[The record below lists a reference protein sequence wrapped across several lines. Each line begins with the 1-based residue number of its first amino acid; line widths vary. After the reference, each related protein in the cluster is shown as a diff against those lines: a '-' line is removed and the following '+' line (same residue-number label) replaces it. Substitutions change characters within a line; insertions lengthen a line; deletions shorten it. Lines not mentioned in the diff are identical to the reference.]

1 MANQIRFKRA
11 SGSDPSASDLAIGEP
26 GLRTDTAELFFKK
39 DDGSVAKVSGG
50 GGGPNFKYLELRNA
64 ANNGAASYP
73 GNDFTLVTAGTT
85 TAITPVA
92 ANTLLVSVSGVIQ
105 KPNSGT
111 STSGIT
117 GFIVDGSRLK
127 TATNLPAAPDFIL
140 YQESGG
146 IGEPSDNTVSTDKI
160 IDDAVT
166 YAKIQNVSATNRIL
180 GRDSS
185 GAGVIEEITPANL
198 RTMINVED
206 GATGDQSNS
215 EIKTAYEANSNT
227 NAFTD
232 ALLSKLNGIEAS
244 ATADQSASEIVALIA
259 DQTIAPSTIDMEDDE
274 RIKLGAS
281 DDLQIYH
288 SGSDSWVRDLG
299 TGNLYLDTQGAKIS
313 LISDGNQS
321 TGSMAH
327 FNKDGS
333 VQLFHNNVERFTST
347 STGATI
353 TGNLAVTGTVDGRD
367 LATDGTKLDG
377 IEASATADQT
387 ASEILTLIKTVDGAG
402 SGLAA
407 DTLDGV
413 SSTQFLRS
421 DTNDTTT
428 GNLTISKSGATL
440 TLLDTDTSNSTN
452 AILNF
457 DDGNQQGVAL
467 KHVEHDGDLP
477 ASGYGLI
484 LTASASNT
492 QFPSTG
498 TLSLSVLGNIY
509 AGATSIG
516 SVSRVLTTADE
527 GSGNGLDAD
536 TLDGQQGSY
545 YTNAANLTGTL
556 PAIDGS
562 NLTGIN
568 STTNL
573 STSTSTTA
581 VTIASSSGNNASIS
595 EASGS
600 AAGVMSVAHHNKLDG
615 IAAGATNVTN
625 NNQLTNGAG
634 YVTSSGNTI
643 IGTDSDIN
651 TSGATVVDQLNMTDG
666 VITSHST
673 RTLTLANLG
682 YTGATNANNISNNNQ
697 ISNGAGYISTVH
709 SARSASSNG
718 YVRYRDGTQ
727 IAYGNVNLSNGGWT
741 TKSFATAFPS
751 VCRAVV
757 TVPNDSTATGSAQR
771 NHQVRSVNRSNFQG
785 HSGQHTNPCNHFYI
799 AIGY

>member
-387 ASEILTLIKTVDGAG
+387 DAEIRTAVENATDSNVFTDADHTKLNAIEASATADQTASEIVALVADQTIAPSEIDMEDNEKIKFGTGDDLEIYHDGTNSYIKNTGALKVPTGSFKVKNAADDENMIIAYQNNQVELYFDNDLHFATTANGVKTNGDLSFRGDGDAQQILFNAGDGSLQFNDNTKLKLGAG
-402 SGLAA
+402 DDLEIYHSGSHS
-407 DTLDGV
+407 V
-413 SSTQFLRS
+413 IR
-421 DTNDTTT
+421 TTT
-428 GNLTISKSGATL
+428 GSTGNLNIRSDNDILIGTL
-440 TLLDTDTSNSTN
+440 T
-452 AILNF
+452 
-457 DDGNQQGVAL
+457 DGNNFITCTEGAQVELHHNYSKKFETKSDGVE
-467 KHVEHDGDLP
+467 V
-477 ASGYGLI
+477 
-484 LTASASNT
+484 T
-492 QFPSTG
+492 
-498 TLSLSVLGNIY
+498 GNIY
-509 AGATSIG
+509 ATGNIG
-516 SVSRVLTTADE
+516 RDSNDYILFTDNNQMDVYINGNNEFRFEADGDFHADGDITAFSTTTASDARLKSDIHTINDALGIVGKLRGVSYKWLRDGKSDIGVIAQE
-527 GSGNGLDAD
+527 VEEVIPEIVKTKKMPGLDGLEEVKTVD
-536 TLDGQQGSY
+536 YGKMVGVLI
-545 YTNAANLTGTL
+545 NAVNELKKEIEELKNAKTTG
-556 PAIDGS
+556 
-562 NLTGIN
+562 
-568 STTNL
+568 
-573 STSTSTTA
+573 
-581 VTIASSSGNNASIS
+581 
-595 EASGS
+595 
-600 AAGVMSVAHHNKLDG
+600 
-615 IAAGATNVTN
+615 
-625 NNQLTNGAG
+625 
-634 YVTSSGNTI
+634 
-643 IGTDSDIN
+643 
-651 TSGATVVDQLNMTDG
+651 
-666 VITSHST
+666 
-673 RTLTLANLG
+673 
-682 YTGATNANNISNNNQ
+682 
-697 ISNGAGYISTVH
+697 
-709 SARSASSNG
+709 
-718 YVRYRDGTQ
+718 
-727 IAYGNVNLSNGGWT
+727 
-741 TKSFATAFPS
+741 
-751 VCRAVV
+751 
-757 TVPNDSTATGSAQR
+757 
-771 NHQVRSVNRSNFQG
+771 
-785 HSGQHTNPCNHFYI
+785 
-799 AIGY
+799 